1 MSPKPW
7 TSIALVTGLVGS
19 LACVTI
25 NVYFPEAAV
34 RDLSEQIEKEV
45 QKQAAEQPA
54 APETPPVSEDGGQSR
69 IYRTTLLDAVLGVT
83 SAHAQSVPE
92 PTVSNP
98 AIRKIIDSRASRVE
112 AINKFKAAGAI
123 GESNRALL
131 EIRDL
136 EAVTDLKA
144 RADAQRLVKAENAD
158 REQLF
163 KEIAAAE
170 GVDPSQIDRV
180 RETYAGTLRANAR
193 PGDWIQDPSGAW
205 KRK

>member
-1 MSPKPW
+1 M
-7 TSIALVTGLVGS
+7 SIALVAGLVGS

-34 RDLSEQIEKEV
+34 RDLSQQIEEEV
-45 QKQAAEQPA
+45 QKQAAQQPA
-54 APETPPVSEDGGQSR
+54 TPETPPVSEDGGQSR
-69 IYRTTLLDAVLGVT
+69 LYRTTLLDAVLGVT
-83 SAHAQSVPE
+83 SVHAQSVPE

-98 AIRKIIDSRASRVE
+98 AIRKIIDSRASRVD

-180 RETYAGTLRANAR
+180 RETYAETLRANAR

>member
-1 MSPKPW
+1 MSPKSW
-7 TSIALVTGLVGS
+7 MSIALVAGLVGS

-34 RDLSEQIEKEV
+34 RDLSQQIEEEV
-45 QKQAAEQPA
+45 QKQAAQQPA
-54 APETPPVSEDGGQSR
+54 TPETPPVSEDGGQSR
-69 IYRTTLLDAVLGVT
+69 LYRTTLLDAVLGVT
-83 SAHAQSVPE
+83 SVHAQSVPE

-98 AIRKIIDSRASRVE
+98 AIRKIIDSRASRVD

-180 RETYAGTLRANAR
+180 RETYAETLRANAR

>member
-1 MSPKPW
+1 MSPKSW
-7 TSIALVTGLVGS
+7 MSIALVAGLVGS

-34 RDLSEQIEKEV
+34 RDLSQQIEEEV
-45 QKQAAEQPA
+45 QKQAAQQPA
-54 APETPPVSEDGGQSR
+54 TPETPPVSEDGGQSR
-69 IYRTTLLDAVLGVT
+69 LYRTTLLDAVLGVT
-83 SAHAQSVPE
+83 SVHAQSVPE

-98 AIRKIIDSRASRVE
+98 AIRKIIDSRASRVD

-180 RETYAGTLRANAR
+180 RETYAETLRANAR
-193 PGDWIQDPSGAW
+193 PGDWIQDPGGAW
-205 KRK
+205 KQK